1 MQNYSEKFGPTQ
13 AIEKKSKHQQT
24 TIVETL
30 NVFIGLRWVPGNA
43 SELAGT
49 SSMRHGKEM
58 LPTATTT
65 HRQADRQWKRVVEKE
80 KEESK

>member
-1 MQNYSEKFGPTQ
+1 
-13 AIEKKSKHQQT
+13 
-24 TIVETL
+24 
-30 NVFIGLRWVPGNA
+30 
-43 SELAGT
+43 
-49 SSMRHGKEM
+49 MRHGKEM